1 MYFLPRK
8 AVIIGEKVT
17 DFNVDNSDD
26 TERFRMYVTEKLMCI
41 SDSFYDISKTFDSMS
56 DKQTG
61 MDMSDISLLF
71 DTAADR
77 VCKNC
82 ERANF
87 CWKKDFN
94 KQNLE
99 K

>member
-77 VCKNC
+77 SV
-82 ERANF
+82 
-87 CWKKDFN
+87 
-94 KQNLE
+94 
-99 K
+99 